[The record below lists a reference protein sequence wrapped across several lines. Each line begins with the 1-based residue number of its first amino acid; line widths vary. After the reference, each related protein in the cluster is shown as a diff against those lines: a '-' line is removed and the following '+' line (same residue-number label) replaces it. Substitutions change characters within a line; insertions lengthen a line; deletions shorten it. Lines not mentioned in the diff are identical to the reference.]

1 MRKLMSGNRGVMGR
15 EGIGIRPYRF
25 TQQFEKAMAAQSDEI
40 IDLFEKKLEIFLTD
54 MFHPSFRTK
63 KIKGLKKPII
73 WEASLTMNYRF
84 TFQIG
89 ENDTII
95 FRNIGKHSILNKKK
109 F

>member
-1 MRKLMSGNRGVMGR
+1 MEDKKRTKVRG
-15 EGIGIRPYRF
+15 YRF
-25 TQQFEKAMAAQSDEI
+25 TRQFEESLAAQPDEI
-40 IDLFEKKLEIFLTD
+40 IELFEKKLEIFLTN

-63 KIKGLKKPII
+63 KIKGLKRTII
-73 WEASLTMNYRF
+73 WEASLTMDYRF

-89 ENDTII
+89 EDDTII

>member
-1 MRKLMSGNRGVMGR
+1 MENKKGFTAKRH
-15 EGIGIRPYRF
+15 RF
-25 TQQFEKAMAAQSDEI
+25 TEQFEESLAAQPHEI
-40 IDLFEKKLEIFLTD
+40 VDLFEKKLEIFLTNI
-54 MFHPSFRTK
+54 FHPSFRTK

-89 ENDTII
+89 EDDTII

>member
-1 MRKLMSGNRGVMGR
+1 MLESRGMKNKKVITAKR
-15 EGIGIRPYRF
+15 YRF
-25 TQQFEKAMAAQSDEI
+25 ARQFEESLAAQPDDI
-40 IDLFEKKLEIFLTD
+40 VDLFEKKLGIFLTN

-63 KIKGLKKPII
+63 KIKGFKRKII

-89 ENDTII
+89 EDDTII
-95 FRNIGKHSILNKKK
+95 FRNIGKHSIIDKRK

>member
-1 MRKLMSGNRGVMGR
+1 MLESRGMKNKKVITAKR
-15 EGIGIRPYRF
+15 YRF
-25 TQQFEKAMAAQSDEI
+25 ARQFEESLAAQPDDI
-40 IDLFEKKLEIFLTD
+40 VDLFEKKLGIFLTN

-63 KIKGLKKPII
+63 KIKGFKRKFI

-89 ENDTII
+89 EDDTII
-95 FRNIGKHSILNKKK
+95 FRNIGKHSIIDKRK